1 MNWSE
6 YSTLKSGSKVS
17 FAADKQTTKE
27 AVSEV
32 TDSDGKVVRAAE
44 AKEEREFVV
53 LAQKSWDSQTGE
65 ALPDSKRE
73 YTLSDLEREK
83 ARFDSEIAR
92 LQAQSDGVK
101 AAIVDFNRF
110 QKTINKQ
117 EKTMAKK
124 QKEEPMVSIDGK
136 EYKVSDLEPEQ
147 VDMVNHVADLSNK
160 LRSAQF
166 NVVQLQGG
174 HKFFM
179 DMLNESLEE
188 DKPEANG
195 KPEAN

>member
-32 TDSDGKVVRAAE
+32 QDSDGNVVRKAE

-65 ALPDSKRE
+65 ALSDSKRE
-73 YTLSDLEREK
+73 YSLSDLEREK
-83 ARFDSEIAR
+83 AQYDSEIVK

-101 AAIVDFNRF
+101 AAIVDF
-110 QKTINKQ
+110 
-117 EKTMAKK
+117 KK
-124 QKEEPMVSIDGK
+124 V
-136 EYKVSDLEPEQ
+136 
-147 VDMVNHVADLSNK
+147 
-160 LRSAQF
+160 
-166 NVVQLQGG
+166 
-174 HKFFM
+174 
-179 DMLNESLEE
+179 
-188 DKPEANG
+188 
-195 KPEAN
+195 